1 MDRYTKVVL
10 TLIAIALIAIAARP
24 FFTESGWPELLSL
37 AMAQAQ
43 LPAGVREATIPKA
56 WGKYVGY
63 QSGNLLFEGP
73 DRSLRIVDLDGKPP
87 EYPKMKW
94 VIKFE

>member
-10 TLIAIALIAIAARP
+10 TLIALALIAIAARP
-24 FFTESGWPELLSL
+24 FVTESGWPELVSL
-37 AMAQAQ
+37 ATAQGQ

-63 QSGNLLFEGP
+63 QSGNLLLEGS